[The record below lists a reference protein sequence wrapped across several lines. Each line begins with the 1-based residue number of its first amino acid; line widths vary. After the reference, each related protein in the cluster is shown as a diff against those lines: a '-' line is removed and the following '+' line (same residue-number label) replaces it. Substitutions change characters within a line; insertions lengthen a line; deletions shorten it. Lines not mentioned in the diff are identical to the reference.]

1 MILTKDSLQPNRF
14 RLPLDEEEV
23 DWNAGHEKG
32 EVDADELRRHEDGER
47 DQEEANDQKADGQ
60 QEIDLN
66 AKNKTSNI
74 EDVIFSL

>member
-47 DQEEANDQKADGQ
+47 DQEEAND
-60 QEIDLN
+60 
-66 AKNKTSNI
+66 
-74 EDVIFSL
+74 